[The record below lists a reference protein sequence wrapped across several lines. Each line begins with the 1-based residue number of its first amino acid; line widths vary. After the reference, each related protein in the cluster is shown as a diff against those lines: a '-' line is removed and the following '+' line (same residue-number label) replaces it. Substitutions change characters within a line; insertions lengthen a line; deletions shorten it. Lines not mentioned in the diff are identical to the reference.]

1 MIAAGP
7 VVDLPLIKGE
17 AIPDD
22 VGVAAGLS
30 RDRGFERVVR
40 PMQCTLQYV
49 IRGHFLCSADYKL
62 LCKNVIPVQS
72 WDARRD
78 RIGTMSLQPHPTT

>member
-1 MIAAGP
+1 MIAARL
-7 VVDLPLIKGE
+7 VVDLLIIEGE

-30 RDRGFERVVR
+30 MNRGFKRVVR

-62 LCKNVIPVQS
+62 LCKDVIPVQS

-78 RIGTMSLQPHPTT
+78 RIGTMSLQPHPST